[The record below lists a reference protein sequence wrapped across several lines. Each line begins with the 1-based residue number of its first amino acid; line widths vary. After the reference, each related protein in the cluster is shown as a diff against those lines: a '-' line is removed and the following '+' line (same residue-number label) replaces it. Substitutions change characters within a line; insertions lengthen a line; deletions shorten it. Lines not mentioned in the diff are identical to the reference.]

1 MKLLSFPIGD
11 DLLEVYNNMWTG
23 VETVTY
29 NGHEVSRAF
38 NWFKGVHE
46 FAVASQDGE
55 ATDFFKVIIQM
66 TYMGTITVDVFRN
79 DECLLAQSDEA
90 RQQMER
96 SRRGLDIN
104 STPRSR
110 NPRRA
115 PRALERERE
124 WREEDLV

>member
-1 MKLLSFPIGD
+1 
-11 DLLEVYNNMWTG
+11 
-23 VETVTY
+23 
-29 NGHEVSRAF
+29 
-38 NWFKGVHE
+38 
-46 FAVASQDGE
+46 E

-90 RQQMER
+90 RRKMER

-104 STPRSR
+104 GTPRSR
-110 NPRRA
+110 NPRRV